1 MSRIRPFRGL
11 AATLLVGS
19 ALATPAVASGPMHG
33 YAPIGSPSGG
43 YAQQATQASQATQ
56 AKPAFQPTFHASG
69 RDRVS
74 LDRNRVGA
82 QVGDS
87 LLRLAPTTNNGRFS
101 QFENYQG
108 SISATT
114 RVDGDNYGTIVT
126 NQNGNILGLIGNN
139 GVVDASAGIGVETK
153 GDSKAAKSGGGQ

>member
-1 MSRIRPFRGL
+1 MSMKRTALALSALLALGGTLAAPASANSPMRGYSRIGVAP
-11 AATLLVGS
+11 ATV
-19 ALATPAVASGPMHG
+19 APAP
-33 YAPIGSPSGG
+33 APVVRS
-43 YAQQATQASQATQ
+43 T
-56 AKPAFQPTFHASG
+56 G
-69 RDRVS
+69 RDAIS

-114 RVDGDNYGTIVT
+114 TVDGDNYGTIVT

-139 GVVDASAGIGVETK
+139 GVVDASALQGVDTTGK
-153 GDSKAAKSGGGQ
+153 

>member
-1 MSRIRPFRGL
+1 MSRNHPLRGL
-11 AATLLVGS
+11 AATLVLSGALV
-19 ALATPAVASGPMHG
+19 APATASGPMHG
-33 YAPIGSPSGG
+33 YTPISVSPGG
-43 YAQQATQASQATQ
+43 YAQQATQATQ
-56 AKPAFQPTFHASG
+56 ARQAPQAVQVRPSITG

-108 SISATT
+108 SISAVT

-139 GVVDASAGIGVETK
+139 GIVDSSAGIGVETK
-153 GDSKAAKSGGGQ
+153 GDSKTAKSGGEK